1 MEETLWLTVQ
11 MFRIRA
17 CITSSLAA
25 ILSIVNST
33 HTRLLVWPLD
43 ILCCEVLCVLEAI
56 RVTMCRL

>member
-33 HTRLLVWPLD
+33 HT
-43 ILCCEVLCVLEAI
+43 
-56 RVTMCRL
+56 